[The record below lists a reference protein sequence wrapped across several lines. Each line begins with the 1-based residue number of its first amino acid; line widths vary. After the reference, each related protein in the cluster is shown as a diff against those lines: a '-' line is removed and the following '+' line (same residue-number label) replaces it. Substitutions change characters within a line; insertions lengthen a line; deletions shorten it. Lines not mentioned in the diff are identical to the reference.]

1 MSTYTTVRTDFG
13 TDVVDPEGEHVEE
26 HMSAARAA
34 LLADALNVHEA
45 TGLTASQLQA
55 RVAELEAALREGMET
70 LDATGDMPDRL
81 IHPDAWRKLN
91 CEKKI
96 AEFRRML
103 GEA

>member
-45 TGLTASQLQA
+45 AGLTPSQLQA
-55 RVAELEAALREGMET
+55 RVAELEAALRKAVD
-70 LDATGDMPDRL
+70 LA
-81 IHPDAWRKLN
+81 
-91 CEKKI
+91 
-96 AEFRRML
+96 AEDDNVRAESELWEHLERVDI
-103 GEA
+103 